1 MKAPKD
7 AKARKEAQRKRD
19 KVLGIER
26 VECRL
31 SIREREQLK
40 TLCAVRAGAG
50 DPYSADEYISTLI
63 RRDWEKWQAQE
74 AELQKQTCQH
84 CDCALPKGC
93 GGAFKGQGEC
103 WHTMGDKT
111 LAL

>member
-26 VECRL
+26 VEVRL

-84 CDCALPKGC
+84 CACALPKGC
-93 GGAFKGQGEC
+93 GGAFKGQAEC
-103 WHTMGDKT
+103 WHTLGDKT